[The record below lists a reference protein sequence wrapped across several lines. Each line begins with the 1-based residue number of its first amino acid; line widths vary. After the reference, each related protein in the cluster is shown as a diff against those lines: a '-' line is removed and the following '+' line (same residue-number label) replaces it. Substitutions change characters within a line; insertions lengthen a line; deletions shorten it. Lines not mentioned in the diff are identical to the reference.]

1 MTGGN
6 SMGLFDSLES
16 QWLEKLLPPQYKTV
30 EPSLL
35 QDASS
40 TSFLTYAEKL
50 LDEFIDKLD
59 QGSDKPQKWKR
70 SEHGYTIYLKIR
82 RNLILLSGYDS
93 QKNRTSMPKKFFIQ
107 WERQMVAKKDHGRCK
122 QGTILINDRGRIIK
136 RNIKRSP
143 FFSGIFQR
151 IRLLDHS
158 LLGTSP
164 TGTSHSPTI
173 DPLLLDH
180 LDKLQRITGH
190 SFIQGVIHS
199 RSTRLINLFR
209 KILPELEPLDLEER
223 HIVKRMLST
232 ELPDLL
238 TGYIS
243 LSPENKELRHQDL
256 FQALCQMELTLH
268 EFLEKI
274 EGDRLSRV
282 DHLLKVSKLRY
293 DK

>member
-1 MTGGN
+1 
-6 SMGLFDSLES
+6 MGLFDSLES

-30 EPSLL
+30 EPALL

-40 TSFLTYAEKL
+40 TSFLTYAERL

-59 QGSDKPQKWKR
+59 PGSDKPQKWKR
-70 SEHGYTIYLKIR
+70 SEQGYTIYLKIR

-93 QKNRTSMPKKFFIQ
+93 QKNRSSMPKKFFIQ
-107 WERQMVAKKDHGRCK
+107 WERQMVAKKDRGRCK

-143 FFSGIFQR
+143 FFTGIYQR

-164 TGTSHSPTI
+164 TGTSSSPAI
-173 DPLLLDH
+173 DPLLLNQ
-180 LDKLQRITGH
+180 LDNLKRITSH
-190 SFIQGVIHS
+190 SPIKGVIHS
-199 RSTRLINLFR
+199 RSTRLINLFQ

-223 HIVKRMLST
+223 HVVKRMLTT

-243 LSPENKELRHQDL
+243 LSPENQELRHQDL
-256 FQALCQMELTLH
+256 FQALCKMELTLH
-268 EFLEKI
+268 EFLDKI
-274 EGDRLSRV
+274 EGNRLSKV